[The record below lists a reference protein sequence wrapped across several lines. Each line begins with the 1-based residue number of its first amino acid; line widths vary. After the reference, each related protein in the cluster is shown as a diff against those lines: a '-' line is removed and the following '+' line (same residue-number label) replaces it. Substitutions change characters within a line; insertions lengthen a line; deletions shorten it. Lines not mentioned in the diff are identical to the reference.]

1 MYGVTPMPLFA
12 HTIRPENVA
21 ELIDFSGGVGDLEA
35 IRDFQNEGVAALYNI
50 LCQRRF
56 AYLADEVGMGKT
68 FQAIGLAAV
77 LWHIDPR
84 ARVVF
89 ITPRQVLQSQW
100 ERDYHNFFERNY
112 RPNHLM
118 ADDRGVSMLLRTPAD
133 APMCENLRK
142 FASALGHDAPR
153 AFILRHTSFCRPV
166 YLQQSRAPDVAAGW
180 ETTCQVMRDC
190 GLPKPR
196 RPRTLPEPSKA
207 SAVFNGL
214 FAEGLNQ
221 KLRNWAGDGGIDLL
235 IVDEAQ
241 ALRHHDNQTNENFAR
256 VFKGVVKH
264 WLFLSATPLHN
275 GPETVEAV
283 CRYADPQAI
292 RLTDCAPER
301 LTALAETMKSFLVR
315 RPRTYRSA
323 DGNVLMKR
331 DYRNHRLQAHNGTQ
345 GVPGLAMALVQKH
358 LACILQSQGNRF
370 QVGFLTSFES
380 LRRSTLHLDPKGE
393 EAEEAEP
400 VPTGAGDDHLNLQLY
415 DAQRAQP
422 QPDAGAIAGIV
433 QRFSKRFP
441 KHTLPHP
448 KLDEVARDLADLA
461 FGRGEKVLVFMRR
474 IAAVHELC
482 ERLERAFHESVEK
495 RIRDHWK
502 DSAFDWAKG
511 PSSRL
516 PEGEDAELGVDG
528 DGDRMDDLPGRGADR
543 LADGFRLAFREGA
556 WLHLYR
562 RRFET
567 DRSLGLFFEENW
579 FLLLARLYGHDP
591 AAWAAAVPEALWS
604 QAAGLSPARRRAF
617 ILRHMLTNHTEVL
630 GIPAEVAHVWA
641 KAPELSHSQLKQR
654 STEPQGH
661 SQPDPSLLLGEGF
674 WDVLRRRSPDWWPG
688 LEDRL
693 AGATPEQL
701 EDLIHRRLLAKN
713 WIGQS
718 IRLSDALI
726 DLHYIDAGLDRV
738 RTASTPVAHV
748 HALAEGFLDW
758 LSSAE
763 PAALIQRRSFAAWA
777 AERELILQTCF
788 GGSGPTIAQLAAA
801 GSTSQLNNQVPVIGV
816 VGGSDLNERALVQFK
831 TPAYPRVLVCT
842 DVLKEG
848 ANLHTFCDRVMHY
861 GVAWTAGDLEQRI
874 GRVDRFR
881 SLIERRLRQNGDGER
896 PKLDIVYPYLDQT
909 LEQRQVKRVRGTME
923 AVEQLLDG
931 LSAGGKDERWT
942 LSTLPDATL
951 PAPLP
956 ARTVAGHFVPV
967 WDGVAGHSFLRM
979 TVDPDQQRDA
989 FRRFAGEIHETA
1001 ENVGLSVHGEPS
1013 DFHKPFR
1020 LTGSGGLDLTCRWL
1034 FRPDREGHVLE
1045 MAGPPAAGLE
1055 AVAWALT
1062 LRGAPGRGEREW
1074 VADRLRTAMEI
1085 GRTLVGAD
1093 DNG

>member
-1 MYGVTPMPLFA
+1 MTLFA

-21 ELIDFSGGVGDLEA
+21 ELIDFSGGDRDLEA
-35 IRDFQNEGVAALYNI
+35 IRDLQNEGVAALYNI
-50 LCQRRF
+50 LRERRF

-89 ITPRQVLQSQW
+89 ITPRKVLQHQW
-100 ERDYHNFFERNY
+100 ERDYRAFFERNY
-112 RPNHLM
+112 RPHGLT
-118 ADDRGVSMLLRTPAD
+118 ADDRGVSALLGTPAE
-133 APMCENLRK
+133 APLFENLRD
-142 FASALGHDAPR
+142 FAGALGPDAPR
-153 AFILRHTSFCRPV
+153 SFILRHTSFCRPV
-166 YLQQSRAPDVAAGW
+166 FLRQSSTPDVRAGW
-180 ETTCQVMRDC
+180 ERTCQVMHEC
-190 GLPKPR
+190 GLPEPQQ
-196 RPRTLPEPSKA
+196 PQPLPPPPVA

-221 KLRNWAGDGGIDLL
+221 RLREWAGDGGIDLL

-241 ALRHHDNQTNENFAR
+241 ALRHHCNQTNENFAR

-275 GPETVEAV
+275 GPGTVKAV
-283 CRYADPQAI
+283 CHYAAPQAI
-292 RLTDCAPER
+292 RPEDCAPER
-301 LTALAETMKSFLVR
+301 LTALAEVMKGFLVR

-323 DGNVLMKR
+323 GGDVLTKG
-331 DYRNHRLQAHNGTQ
+331 DYRDHRLQAHDGAQ

-358 LACILQSQGNRF
+358 LARILQSQGNRF

-380 LRRSTLHLDPKGE
+380 LRRSTLHLDPEAKAE
-393 EAEEAEP
+393 AEAEEGEP
-400 VPTGAGDDHLNLQLY
+400 VPAGAGDDHLNLQRH

-433 QRFSKRFP
+433 QRFSQRFP

-448 KLDEVARDLADLA
+448 KLNAVARDLADLA
-461 FGRGEKVLVFMRR
+461 FVRGEKVLVFMRR
-474 IAAVHELC
+474 IAAVDELC
-482 ERLERAFHESVEK
+482 EHLERAFHKSVET
-495 RIRDHWK
+495 RVHNHWK
-502 DSAFDWAKG
+502 DPAFDWAKG

-516 PEGEDAELGVDG
+516 PEGEDAGSDDDG
-528 DGDRMDDLPGRGADR
+528 GKDGGDRMDDLPGR
-543 LADGFRLAFREGA
+543 LADGFRRAFREGG

-579 FLLLARLYGHDP
+579 FLLLAPLYGRDP
-591 AAWAAAVPEALWS
+591 AAWAAAVPRTLWS

-617 ILRHMLTNHTEVL
+617 ILHHMLTGNAEVL
-630 GIPAEVAHVWA
+630 GIPAEVAQVWA
-641 KAPELSHSQLKQR
+641 EALALYHPQVKRRRAVASGHPQPE
-654 STEPQGH
+654 
-661 SQPDPSLLLGEGF
+661 PSLLLGEGF

-693 AGATPEQL
+693 AGAAPEQL
-701 EDLIHRRLLAKN
+701 RDLIHRRQLAKN

-726 DLHYIDAGLDRV
+726 DLHYIDAGLDQARA
-738 RTASTPVAHV
+738 ASTPVAHA

-763 PAALIQRRSFAAWA
+763 PAALTQRRSFAAWA

-788 GGSGPTIAQLAAA
+788 GGSGPTLADLAAA

-816 VGGSDLNERALVQFK
+816 VGGSDVNERALVQFK

-896 PKLDIVYPYLDQT
+896 PKLDIAYPYLDQT
-909 LEQRQVKRVRGTME
+909 LEQRQVNRVRSTMKT
-923 AVEQLLDG
+923 VEHLLDG

-951 PAPLP
+951 PAPLR
-956 ARTVAGHFVPV
+956 AQTAAGHFVPV
-967 WDGVAGHSFLRM
+967 WDGVAGRPFVRLM
-979 TVDPDQQRDA
+979 VDPERQREA
-989 FRRFAGEIHETA
+989 FHRFAEWIRETA
-1001 ENVGLSVHGEPS
+1001 EDAGLTVHDEPS
-1013 DFHKPFR
+1013 DFRRPFR
-1020 LTGSGGLDLTCRWL
+1020 LTGPSGLDLTCRWF
-1034 FRPDREGHVLE
+1034 FRPDWKGHVLD
-1045 MAGPPAAGLE
+1045 MAGTPAAGLE
-1055 AVAWALT
+1055 AVAWTLI
-1062 LRGAPGRGEREW
+1062 LRGAPGHGEREW
-1074 VADRLRTAMEI
+1074 IADRLRVAIDI
-1085 GRTLVGAD
+1085 GRTLVEAD
-1093 DNG
+1093 DGG